1 MRTHGSV
8 LCSQSDCEARHLW
21 GHPVV
26 RAASGNSVRQRV
38 PSRARVSSQLRL
50 AEQLARAH
58 VRRHRSALAVND
70 LPGPRAHGF
79 ARRARI
85 AFGRETGRYFHSA
98 TKSCFEQD
106 RFSTPRH
113 SCPFFARAEIRR
125 RNRRVLREA
134 PARGGTPIATR
145 RKPVVA
151 ILHELQKSQRG
162 DTHFFRASTVS
173 PTGARTGSGHS
184 PPAAFAQKRPFAQK
198 VGRLHKNVWS
208 VGASCVAE

>member
-1 MRTHGSV
+1 MRTCPDRTIFGTCSV
-8 LCSQSDCEARHLW
+8 K
-21 GHPVV
+21 
-26 RAASGNSVRQRV
+26 QRV
-38 PSRARVSSQLRL
+38 PSRSRVSSQLRL
-50 AEQLARAH
+50 ADQLARAH

-134 PARGGTPIATR
+134 PAKGGTPIATR

-151 ILHELQKSQRG
+151 ILHELQKSQPG

-173 PTGARTGSGHS
+173 PTGGQNGKRPLTPGRLCTKTPVCTKSRT
-184 PPAAFAQKRPFAQK
+184 AAQKRP
-198 VGRLHKNVWS
+198 VSGSELR
-208 VGASCVAE
+208 C